1 MELKM
6 HKQIIG
12 TGVALITPFNND
24 FSVDYSSLEKIVDFV
39 VSQGVDFLVA
49 LGTTSESATL
59 STEEKVKVVDTILKI
74 NNNRIPVVLGM
85 GGNDTRCL
93 INQINKQDFAGIS
106 AILSVTPYYNKPQ
119 QDGLLAHFRAVADA
133 SPVPMIL
140 YNVPGRT
147 SVNMKAET
155 CLKLAHHPNILSVKE
170 ASGDM
175 GQVMQIIASKPDK
188 FELLSGDDALTLPML
203 AVGAKGVISVV
214 ANAFPDLFSN
224 MVRFQLAGDNASALP
239 IHYKLLRMIDL
250 LFVDGNPAGIKS
262 VLHQFGLCS
271 NILRLPLVPVNPT
284 VAEQIK
290 NEMLSIGVL

>member
-1 MELKM
+1 M

-59 STEEKVKVVDTILKI
+59 STEEKVEVVDTILKI

-93 INQINKQDFAGIS
+93 INHINKQDFAGIS

-224 MVRFQLAGDNASALP
+224 MVRFQLAGDNANALP

>member
-1 MELKM
+1 M

-290 NEMLSIGVL
+290 NEMLSIVVL

>member
-290 NEMLSIGVL
+290 NEMLSIVVL

>member
-1 MELKM
+1 M

-133 SPVPMIL
+133 SPVPVIL

>member
-1 MELKM
+1 M